1 MLQKL
6 SNPSY
11 MALIAAV
18 KMEKFKVEKL
28 PETVFLIPNFVTE
41 EDEELL
47 VKKIYEAPKVKWTNL
62 LNR

>member
-1 MLQKL
+1 
-6 SNPSY
+6 
-11 MALIAAV
+11 
-18 KMEKFKVEKL
+18 MEKFKVEKL
-28 PETVFLIPNFVTE
+28 PETVVLIPNFVTE